1 MGIFEISF
9 NQTCESGECL
19 PATEI
24 PLHPW
29 YSLRSSKSCSH
40 LLSLGFVSHAHHLW
54 LSALKVLGCAVEL
67 SDISCRRFLEQLISL
82 FTFYNGPVHRAYM
95 VSREQQLCWDWLGAR
110 WGSGSDS
117 HADFG
122 CPQEFPQEELD
133 RQWDR
138 YIEHIQKNTNDLH
151 KIFNSLWNLDKN
163 KVKICPLQC
172 IAL

>member
-1 MGIFEISF
+1 M
-9 NQTCESGECL
+9 
-19 PATEI
+19 
-24 PLHPW
+24 
-29 YSLRSSKSCSH
+29 SLILKSSTSCSH
-40 LLSLGFVSHAHHLW
+40 LLSLGRHAHHLW

-82 FTFYNGPVHRAYM
+82 FTFYNGPVHRAYR
-95 VSREQQLCWDWLGAR
+95 VSREQQPCWVWLGAR

-122 CPQEFPQEELD
+122 CPQEFSQEELD

-138 YIEHIQKNTNDLH
+138 YIDHIQKNTNDLH

-163 KVKICPLQC
+163 KVKSCPLQC
-172 IAL
+172 IALSMPQFWFLFAVLSISWGSLTRPLFLSV